1 MKINKVSSLLNFNL
15 ISRILPGILLV
26 FFLVGSWNSLLNLYI
41 SITEGGYKI
50 YQFQF
55 SQDRNYVYKVNL
67 IYVAILDELLNIGL
81 LFCGIYFFNY
91 VLDQKIKIANSL
103 VQDVINNQLSFQD
116 LVFLRGYFQTNPVM
130 FEQQLKLVNARLELR
145 AV

>member
-1 MKINKVSSLLNFNL
+1 MKNNQVYKLLNLNL
-15 ISRILPGILLV
+15 ISRFLPGLLLV
-26 FFLVGSWNSLLNLYI
+26 LFLFGSWNSVLNLYI
-41 SITEGGYKI
+41 SLTEGGYKI

-55 SQDRNYVYKVNL
+55 SPDKNYSYKVNL
-67 IYVAILDELLNIGL
+67 VYVAVLDELLNIGL

-91 VLDQKIKIANSL
+91 LLDQKIKVTNIL
-103 VQDVINNQLSFQD
+103 IQQVINNQLSFED
-116 LVFLRGYFQTNPVM
+116 LVLLRGYFQTNPVM